1 MRKYLP
7 YIALLV
13 SLILAF
19 SCKRSE
25 FRRDGTPRQAAI
37 VMDSMSADFGT
48 FPKSAG
54 VQRTVFTFKNE
65 GDADL
70 EFQVVD
76 PSCGCVKVEYPQT
89 PVKPGK
95 KGEIVAFFNGKYK
108 KPGKVYYKIYVE
120 CSGEPDHFVLRLG
133 GYMTEK

>member
-7 YIALLV
+7 YRVLLV
-13 SLILAF
+13 PLILAF

-76 PSCGCVKVEYPQT
+76 PSCGCVLQDLCGVFRRTGPFCIETWRIYD
-89 PVKPGK
+89 GK
-95 KGEIVAFFNGKYK
+95 ITFLSCSIQ
-108 KPGKVYYKIYVE
+108 KIML
-120 CSGEPDHFVLRLG
+120 F
-133 GYMTEK
+133 